1 MVWGG
6 CQRRGA
12 RILTI
17 TVGHI
22 QSYIHKEMRA
32 EREKIFFTSI
42 LLSCSWAWAIVTL
55 TMESLHTEPFYHLIK
70 LTGFLL
76 TLTDMHEEIIWV
88 AEGRIKSVWGCEL
101 SHSDQ
106 IIIPSG
112 RDPGLRS
119 CRGLCLQPAQSSS
132 LPPGFQPSQM
142 QGRHR
147 LQDRKNMRKMKN
159 QWLSSKWVTLAWQDD
174 TNSVV
179 NVRKTINECMCVT
192 CRYHQECVPW
202 NERVNGG

>member
-1 MVWGG
+1 MVWGE

-76 TLTDMHEEIIWV
+76 TLTDMHEEIICV
-88 AEGRIKSVWGCEL
+88 AEGRIKSVWGVWTE
-101 SHSDQ
+101 SQWSDYNTF
-106 IIIPSG
+106 
-112 RDPGLRS
+112 RTRS
-119 CRGLCLQPAQSSS
+119 WSSIMPRS
-132 LPPGFQPSQM
+132 LPAACAILFPATRFPTITDAGPTPTAGQKEHEKDEKSMTVKQVSNSCLT
-142 QGRHR
+142 GRYEF
-147 LQDRKNMRKMKN
+147 
-159 QWLSSKWVTLAWQDD
+159 
-174 TNSVV
+174 
-179 NVRKTINECMCVT
+179 I
-192 CRYHQECVPW
+192 
-202 NERVNGG
+202 G